1 MQYSILD
8 GFTYA
13 TFKHSQALA
22 MGDVW
27 RMKVEGGSAAVGF
40 AGLAYNPNK
49 DEETEEHLA
58 WLCLSSGTTGG

>member
-1 MQYSILD
+1 
-8 GFTYA
+8 
-13 TFKHSQALA
+13 